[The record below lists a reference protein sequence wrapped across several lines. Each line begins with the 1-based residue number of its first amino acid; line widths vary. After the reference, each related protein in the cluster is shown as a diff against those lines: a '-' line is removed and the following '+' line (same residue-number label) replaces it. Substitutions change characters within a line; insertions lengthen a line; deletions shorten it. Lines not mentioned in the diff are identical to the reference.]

1 MPDRILGCFQGREAA
16 GPPPTA
22 AATPSLTTS
31 VFETRFGVA
40 CLTWTRTTF
49 GVSLRSVLRFYAEEE
64 EEEEVV
70 SFHIRPWLLWK
81 RRGKRGFHLK
91 DHRHIDFAW
100 DLKRA
105 SFPPGGGPEPVSGYF
120 VAAFLDGA
128 MFLVAGDLAD
138 AAHRK
143 FKADPP
149 QNPLTSPPISRREQV
164 ALVDHGG
171 RSSYRTR
178 ARFGG
183 QDHEISIDLE
193 AKEKGR
199 EAAMSVEI
207 DGERILLVRR
217 LRWKFRG
224 SEKVALGGSKIQ
236 VSWDLH
242 SWFFQAK
249 DKGAATGGA
258 AEMGHAVFLLRFEEE
273 EEEEEEQIGTEGYNG
288 KNWNTERS
296 RSSGDGDSWERRRG
310 RRMLRKTDSS
320 SSSSMSSA
328 STASTLTVMEWASPE
343 EEELRWAEGFSLL
356 VDAWKSW

>member
-1 MPDRILGCFQGREAA
+1 MPDHILRCFRGRAA
-16 GPPPTA
+16 SEPPPTA
-22 AATPSLTTS
+22 AATPTLTTS
-31 VFETRFGVA
+31 VYETRFGVA
-40 CLTWTRTTF
+40 CLTWTRTSL
-49 GVSLRSVLRFYAEEE
+49 GVSLRSELRFYADEEE
-64 EEEEVV
+64 EEEMVV

-81 RRGKRGFHLK
+81 RRGKRGFHLT
-91 DHRHIDFAW
+91 DHRRIDFAW
-100 DLKRA
+100 DFKRA

-143 FKADPP
+143 FKAHPA
-149 QNPLTSPPISRREQV
+149 QNPLTPPPISRREQV
-164 ALVDHGG
+164 VLVDHGG

-183 QDHEISIDLE
+183 QDHEISIDLD

-199 EAAMSVEI
+199 EAAMSVDI

-224 SEKVALGGSKIQ
+224 SEKVEHGGSKIQ

-242 SWFFQAK
+242 NWFFQAK
-249 DKGAATGGA
+249 DKEAAAGGA
-258 AEMGHAVFLLRFEEE
+258 AEMGHAVFLFRFEEE
-273 EEEEEEQIGTEGYNG
+273 DEEEQIGNPMLATEGYNG
-288 KNWNTERS
+288 KNWNTEWS
-296 RSSGDGDSWERRRG
+296 KSSGDGDGWERRRG
-310 RRMLRKTDSS
+310 RRKLRKTGSS
-320 SSSSMSSA
+320 SSSA

-343 EEELRWAEGFSLL
+343 EEELRFAEGFSLS
-356 VDAWKSW
+356 VYAWKSW